1 MQRRVDGALAAASG
15 PAVGGWIRSKTD
27 GKTLHSCLGVKTLN
41 SFVRSKTLNSRR
53 QSKRS
58 RCARPPSRA
67 VVVLQLAGLRMHT
80 GSGLTGWQAAQ
91 YAHACSARCTP
102 WYRRRH
108 RDIWE
113 LHCRTMWLHV
123 HSAPYAYVSEGC
135 AACSES
141 VAGQRAPTVPV
152 ASVVDCPR
160 PEIGLAVSIETRREL
175 RGVSNPRGRCTTKR
189 PPQRSLPTL
198 FGRRGC
204 IAPTICSTQSM
215 KCTTSSERR
224 PRTLPPG
231 VLQACNSKRKSEQCH
246 APVH

>member
-1 MQRRVDGALAAASG
+1 M
-15 PAVGGWIRSKTD
+15 VG
-27 GKTLHSCLGVKTLN
+27 
-41 SFVRSKTLNSRR
+41 
-53 QSKRS
+53 
-58 RCARPPSRA
+58 
-67 VVVLQLAGLRMHT
+67 LQLAGLRMHT

-91 YAHACSARCTP
+91 CARACTLRCMP
-102 WYRRRH
+102 RCRRSH

-113 LHCRTMWLHV
+113 LHWRTMWLHV
-123 HSAPYAYVSEGC
+123 HSAPYAHVSEGC

-204 IAPTICSTQSM
+204 IAPTISGLAGSARQCY
-215 KCTTSSERR
+215 KC
-224 PRTLPPG
+224 PR
-231 VLQACNSKRKSEQCH
+231 VLQACNSRRKLEQTLGLGPTCY
-246 APVH
+246 